1 MTFAVIYTVLLVAI
15 FVIIARDDDR
25 VNLCSQLK
33 SVAHLPWRAFMYK
46 VLVKLSV

>member
-15 FVIIARDDDR
+15 FVIIARDDDY
-25 VNLCSQLK
+25 VNLCTQLK

-46 VLVKLSV
+46 VPVNIPV